1 MADASLVMIYLDD
14 LTSPMVFSSSVH
26 PSPSKI
32 LYTPE
37 RAAVN
42 TADQVPDPADLY
54 SWWLDPLISMVLFM
68 YEMSP
73 RQAPGSLLQIATYL
87 SQNAY
92 YQVSWGNKR
101 NFVPFDSFFFPLD
114 LLRFSDWWWKWHF
127 VLPEMYWIISLAL
140 TGIKNAILESLFKV
154 HSFWYFWISSSKEI
168 KLMIGCLNWE
178 SKKTAQTA
186 IKRKEEKEQQ
196 RFSIFVSGAGLAGS
210 QVSRGRKSRLLFTD
224 VPTLS
229 RDMNPGHCNSEK

>member
-14 LTSPMVFSSSVH
+14 LTSPMVFSAMVFSSSVH

-32 LYTPE
+32 LYTLE

-73 RQAPGSLLQIATYL
+73 RQAPGSLLQISTYL

-101 NFVPFDSFFFPLD
+101 NFVPFDSFFFHLTYLD
-114 LLRFSDWWWKWHF
+114 FQIGGESD
-127 VLPEMYWIISLAL
+127 
-140 TGIKNAILESLFKV
+140 ILF
-154 HSFWYFWISSSKEI
+154 
-168 KLMIGCLNWE
+168 CLKCIE
-178 SKKTAQTA
+178 
-186 IKRKEEKEQQ
+186 
-196 RFSIFVSGAGLAGS
+196 
-210 QVSRGRKSRLLFTD
+210 
-224 VPTLS
+224 
-229 RDMNPGHCNSEK
+229 